1 VKRLIASLVLLGLST
16 PSVAARMALD
26 PLNRAHFGASVV
38 DLSDVGISMGLD
50 SRMTRLVYIDVGGF
64 ASAPSSSS
72 AELPDSEDI
81 AAYIN
86 TRHGIW
92 VAPGFR
98 VPHRYGDG
106 LKWDVFLRGG
116 FGVLWSQ
123 DLSDSESYLTNPA
136 GLGGVDLLLR
146 KDSIG
151 ARISGKMFAYR
162 ALPKAAA
169 IEAWP
174 LSSRGVLSNQIAL
187 EAVYQW

>member
-38 DLSDVGISMGLD
+38 DLNDVGISMGLD

-72 AELPDSEDI
+72 TELPDSEDI

-136 GLGGVDLLLR
+136 GLGV
-146 KDSIG
+146 SICSC
-151 ARISGKMFAYR
+151 ARTASAR
-162 ALPKAAA
+162 ASLGRCLPTGRF
-169 IEAWP
+169 P
-174 LSSRGVLSNQIAL
+174 RRRPSRPGR
-187 EAVYQW
+187 